1 MVEECK
7 PVQWLIIFDWDW
19 PRDDSDS
26 RRPSQ
31 SFSLSL
37 YLEDKSS
44 FFKIC
49 TAVQVAGWSSFR
61 VDTSFN
67 LSEGIEG
74 SLAVLFMSRC
84 LAQTVGLWIAPSRFE
99 KHSEFKPVDSC
110 VPSPHACG
118 RSPISMEDEE
128 GRVVAGVGGTWGR
141 STHKLGAG
149 VASSFDGSSQQP
161 GASIQEECRRAEGT
175 HQAQPS
181 ELVKMAT
188 EQGIVV
194 PTKPTRGW
202 LLLNLRQSKTTATEA
217 IIRFSKFKGWLYITI
232 YIGKSLWAIRECK
245 ANPNHHP
252 DLERLATSG
261 RQSFNVGS
269 AMPIRRAWCR
279 IPRQWRRFCRSPWS
293 KLGFIIEPGISTK
306 AEAYFSTSPSQTRSG
321 WLLERRRMRWRC
333 ALSAR
338 GQEKLE
344 VTTTG
349 MKPQKCDEKD
359 VGDVVACIAGH
370 DAGSAPS
377 EQVEGAWCVWR
388 WWWTARSTVADFGSE
403 VEYELCGSETEP
415 DVDNELNPRQE
426 SSCRNSS
433 PQEGESLYSGE
444 RSKIKRK
451 LLGAFSWPVPWPCVA
466 AETMVVPVS
475 DIFAVFISSNQLVWL
490 LGVVCWKRKDLWG
503 HCQEGEE
510 FLVLAM
516 SSMVT
521 TSVIHRFA
529 RRSWMMCRSGLVWLA
544 HGETFPGWTTRG
556 KSCVVFVEK
565 RCFSGLLWRAGRA
578 HLSKVDLCSYTTW
591 RALMSSSI
599 ADAHQLLCSH
609 DAFAEKMSRQCWVQV
624 HWQRHNLP
632 EALHRQSSGRGDC
645 EVRLW
650 WFHHPRADW
659 GEQDFDRKS
668 FMAGQAD
675 SARSSVCCFSGT
687 EDCFHHLSRCGLG

>member
-49 TAVQVAGWSSFR
+49 IAVQVAGWSSFR

-84 LAQTVGLWIAPSRFE
+84 LAQTVGFVDCPQPLREAQWIQARRFLCAISTCLWPLSHQYGRWRRQSCCRSWWNLGSQHTQAGCWSCELFWWKLAAARSIHPRRMPTRWRDSPSATVGAGEDGHRARDCRADENQPEVGCCWTSASRRRLRPRRSFASASSRVALYNYIYREVPVGDPRVQGQSKPPPRLGAIGNLGEAELQRRKCNAYTKSLVSDSEAMAKILQISVVKARIHHRAGYKHQSRGLLLDVPEPNKKWVIIGAEEDEMAMRFE
-99 KHSEFKPVDSC
+99 CSRPGK
-110 VPSPHACG
+110 
-118 RSPISMEDEE
+118 
-128 GRVVAGVGGTWGR
+128 VGGDHHGDE
-141 STHKLGAG
+141 
-149 VASSFDGSSQQP
+149 ASKVWWEG
-161 GASIQEECRRAEGT
+161 CRWRRCL
-175 HQAQPS
+175 HRWS
-181 ELVKMAT
+181 WCRVC
-188 EQGIVV
+188 
-194 PTKPTRGW
+194 
-202 LLLNLRQSKTTATEA
+202 
-217 IIRFSKFKGWLYITI
+217 
-232 YIGKSLWAIRECK
+232 AIR
-245 ANPNHHP
+245 A
-252 DLERLATSG
+252 
-261 RQSFNVGS
+261 
-269 AMPIRRAWCR
+269 
-279 IPRQWRRFCRSPWS
+279 
-293 KLGFIIEPGISTK
+293 
-306 AEAYFSTSPSQTRSG
+306 G
-321 WLLERRRMRWRC
+321 WGCM
-333 ALSAR
+333 
-338 GQEKLE
+338 
-344 VTTTG
+344 
-349 MKPQKCDEKD
+349 
-359 VGDVVACIAGH
+359 I
-370 DAGSAPS
+370 
-377 EQVEGAWCVWR
+377 VWR

-503 HCQEGEE
+503 HCQEGGGVPCPRDVKYGHD
-510 FLVLAM
+510 FRDP
-516 SSMVT
+516 
-521 TSVIHRFA
+521 SVRQEILDDVQKRL
-529 RRSWMMCRSGLVWLA
+529 GLVGTWGNFSGMDYSRQEL
-544 HGETFPGWTTRG
+544 RR
-556 KSCVVFVEK
+556 FVEK

-624 HWQRHNLP
+624 HRQRHNLP